1 MSKLVKT
8 SEQQTSNIMEKLPQE
23 IILGILSRLPS
34 TSLLQSMLVC
44 RAWRRLIRDPLL
56 VATHFSHMADK
67 DGPSFIFQSNRPSSS
82 YQLFFIDFSDFH
94 SQGKVMFKKLPHLMS
109 IYLLDSCNGLL
120 CMRDARWIYIC
131 NPFTRVYLQLPKLV
145 NYPAQ
150 VGHIAFGFHQTTKQY
165 KVIQVVY
172 LRQQVLLGG
181 RINVATSTLVQ
192 SQVHVLTIGD
202 PSWRHIGTLPYDL
215 ARPIPK
221 ALVNGRLHWLS
232 KPNNDNTASIFISFD
247 LETEQFQEMAKPDC
261 CGSNRC
267 FHHLMVLRGFL
278 SAGAYH
284 DNDELEVWVM
294 KEYGIKESWIKEF
307 TIGNHLPPTLQQ
319 NDLLHFNMAKAR
331 FPNSSVRVLCILRND
346 EILLEYLNRVVVV
359 FDPRHGTF
367 KELTFDAMP
376 HWYKLVVHVG
386 SLNWIH
392 IPVCGVIR
400 DGKGNWVLGYNRFLG
415 KCLVVVAEFW
425 GILDGLLLL
434 QEQGYD
440 EVTIHSD
447 NLEIIISI
455 SNSILEELS
464 FNLIRRIQQI
474 LAKEE
479 KRSLRYILREANR
492 IANALAKMTL
502 PNDEVLHMFDDSR

>member
-8 SEQQTSNIMEKLPQE
+8 SEQQTSNMMEKLPQE
-23 IILGILSRLPS
+23 IILGILSRLPP

-94 SQGKVMFKKLPHLMS
+94 SQGKVMFKKLPDLMS
-109 IYLLDSCNGLL
+109 IYLVDSCNGLL

-172 LRQQVLLGG
+172 LRQLVLLGG
-181 RINVATSTLVQ
+181 RIDVATSTLVQ

-215 ARPIPK
+215 TRPMPK

-232 KPNNDNTASIFISFD
+232 RPNNDTTASILISFD
-247 LETEQFQEMAKPDC
+247 LETEQFQEVAKPDC

-376 HWYKLVVHVG
+376 HWYKIVVHVG

-392 IPVCGVIR
+392 IPVC
-400 DGKGNWVLGYNRFLG
+400 
-415 KCLVVVAEFW
+415 
-425 GILDGLLLL
+425 
-434 QEQGYD
+434 
-440 EVTIHSD
+440 
-447 NLEIIISI
+447 
-455 SNSILEELS
+455 
-464 FNLIRRIQQI
+464 
-474 LAKEE
+474 
-479 KRSLRYILREANR
+479 
-492 IANALAKMTL
+492 
-502 PNDEVLHMFDDSR
+502 